1 MTITAT
7 PLPLPTLP
15 EPPQGNLSPDVPS
28 LSPGGLTLGGL
39 AGALVAH
46 SFQGREGHVETAVG
60 TRPEGPQ
67 ALAVEVCVRLGGGTR
82 I

>member
-1 MTITAT
+1 MSTAT
-7 PLPLPTLP
+7 PLPLLTLP
-15 EPPQGNLSPDVPS
+15 APPQGNLSPNVPN

-46 SFQGREGHVETAVG
+46 SLQGGEGHVETAVG

-67 ALAVEVCVRLGGGTR
+67 ALAVEVGVRLGGGTR
-82 I
+82 T

>member
-1 MTITAT
+1 MITAT